1 MAVNQLSTFIPSFW
15 ATSLNIALRKNLV
28 LAGLV
33 NMDYEGDVRPGGTVK
48 ITRPSAVSVTDY
60 DPTSTTISY
69 AAAAATQAELVI
81 NVRKHFAFQIDDLD
95 ADLSN
100 VNLVDA
106 YTAEGAYAM
115 ADEVDQSIAD
125 EYANAGLADI
135 SLDLSGSGI
144 SYYNTLVQA
153 GRQMDEANVPRQDRW
168 HVTSPQGYEQL
179 LKDTKFT
186 QASALGDAVVQMGQ
200 VGRAAG
206 FDIFVSNNLVDAG
219 STDVLRKTLV
229 GRRSAITHARALTG
243 QPEAIRLEGKFAVG
257 VRAQLAWGNKTIRAN
272 ELGTVTLT
280 EA

>member
-1 MAVNQLSTFIPSFW
+1 MAVNQLSTFIPSVW
-15 ATSLNIALRKNLV
+15 ATRLNVNLRKNLV

-33 NMDYEGDVRPGGTVK
+33 NMDYQGDVRPGGTVK
-48 ITRPSAVSVTDY
+48 ISRPGAVSVSDY
-60 DPTSTTISY
+60 DPTSTSITY
-69 AAAAATQAELVI
+69 AAATATQADLVI

-100 VNLVDA
+100 VNLIDA

-125 EYANAGLADI
+125 EYANAGLTNID
-135 SLDLSGSGI
+135 LDLSGSGI

-153 GRQMDEANVPRQDRW
+153 GRQMDEANVPSQGRW

-186 QASALGDAVVQMGQ
+186 QASALGDAVVQSGAVGQ
-200 VGRAAG
+200 AAG
-206 FDIFVSNNLVDAG
+206 FTIYKSNNLVDAG

-229 GRRSAITHARALTG
+229 GRNSAITHARALTG
-243 QPEAIRLEGKFAVG
+243 QPEAFRLENKFAIG
-257 VRAQLAWGNKTIRAN
+257 VRAQMAWGNKTIRAN
-272 ELGTVTLT
+272 ELGTITLT